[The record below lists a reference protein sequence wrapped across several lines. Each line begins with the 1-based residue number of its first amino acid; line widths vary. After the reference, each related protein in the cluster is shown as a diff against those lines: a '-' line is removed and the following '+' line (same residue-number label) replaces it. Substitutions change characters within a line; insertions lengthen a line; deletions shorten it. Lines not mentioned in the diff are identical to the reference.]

1 MSTPQDVSGLV
12 SAMTNRVSRQ
22 MLGGQPVSMTS
33 TAISAMLILRRAA
46 KNSGVTGVADSSDIP
61 SLQES
66 GRNEAGIPLYRP
78 LRTR

>member
-22 MLGGQPVSMTS
+22 TRGQPVSMTS

>member
-46 KNSGVTGVADSSDIP
+46 KNSGVTGF
-61 SLQES
+61 
-66 GRNEAGIPLYRP
+66 G
-78 LRTR
+78 